1 MTFKDHLSKSTS
13 KDVAIISPTCSYTRI
28 ELITAASSLAPKL
41 NLKKDF
47 LVDGNEVATAVIQM
61 LALDGKSPVIL
72 FKPNNFSEELSEK
85 FQKVSKKITNQP
97 YQFTNWIMA
106 TSGTTGIPKLINHS
120 FSSLIRSTKL
130 NAVKGG
136 SLRWALMYEPCSF
149 AGLQV
154 LLQALLG
161 GSCLLTAPIGNLE
174 KYVKF
179 LVSNKCNAI
188 SATPSMWRK
197 LLLLTDLKN
206 LKLKFISLGGE
217 IADSNILK
225 TLSNNFPQA
234 RITHIY
240 ASTEVGVA
248 FSVKDGKAGF
258 PASYLNK
265 VPNRNIKLK
274 VKQGKL
280 FFKELSES
288 NHISS
293 FDTLTKDND
302 SFVDTGDIVSVE
314 GNRVYFLGRQ
324 NGSINVG
331 GNKVMPNE
339 IESVIRELPEILD
352 AHAYGKPNPIL
363 GTVIVVD
370 VVSNNSGD
378 FDILKKLIH
387 AYCREKLTSFKRPA
401 IIKLVDSSTLTSNG
415 KIKRKNK

>member
-1 MTFKDHLSKSTS
+1 
-13 KDVAIISPTCSYTRI
+13 
-28 ELITAASSLAPKL
+28 
-41 NLKKDF
+41 
-47 LVDGNEVATAVIQM
+47 
-61 LALDGKSPVIL
+61 
-72 FKPNNFSEELSEK
+72 
-85 FQKVSKKITNQP
+85 
-97 YQFTNWIMA
+97 
-106 TSGTTGIPKLINHS
+106 
-120 FSSLIRSTKL
+120 
-130 NAVKGG
+130 
-136 SLRWALMYEPCSF
+136 
-149 AGLQV
+149 
-154 LLQALLG
+154 
-161 GSCLLTAPIGNLE
+161 LLTAPLGNLE

-179 LVSNKCNAI
+179 LVRNKCNAI

-265 VPNRNIKLK
+265 VPNKNIKLK

-314 GNRVYFLGRQ
+314 GDRVYFLGRQ

-339 IESVIRELPEILD
+339 IESVIRELPEVLD
-352 AHAYGKPNPIL
+352 VRAYGKPSPIL

-370 VVSNNSGD
+370 VVSNNFGD
-378 FDILKKLIH
+378 FAILKELIH
-387 AYCREKLTSFKRPA
+387 GYCRDKLTSFKRPA
-401 IIKLVDSSTLTSNG
+401 IIKLVDSIPITSSG
-415 KIKRKNK
+415 KTKR

>member
-1 MTFKDHLSKSTS
+1 MTFKDLLSKSTS
-13 KDVAIISPTCSYTRI
+13 KDVAIISPTCSYTRTD
-28 ELITAASSLAPKL
+28 LITAASSLAPKL

-47 LVDGNEVATAVIQM
+47 LVDGNEVATAVIKM
-61 LALDGKSPVIL
+61 LALDGKSPAIL
-72 FKPNNFSEELSEK
+72 LKPSDFSEELSEK
-85 FQKVSKKITNQP
+85 FQKSLKEITCHP
-97 YQFTNWIMA
+97 THFTKWIMA
-106 TSGTTGIPKLINHS
+106 TSGTTGVPKLINHS
-120 FSSLIRSTKL
+120 FSSLIRTTKL
-130 NAVKGG
+130 NTDTGG
-136 SLRWALMYEPCSF
+136 SLKWALMYEPCRF

-154 LLQALLG
+154 VLQALLG
-161 GSCLLTAPIGNLE
+161 GSCLLTAPLGNLE
-174 KYVKF
+174 KYVRF

-197 LLLLTDLKN
+197 LLLLTDLKD

-265 VPNRNIKLK
+265 VPNKNIKLK

-314 GNRVYFLGRQ
+314 GDRVYFLGRQ

-339 IESVIRELPEILD
+339 IEAVIRVLPEVLD
-352 AHAYGKPNPIL
+352 VRAYGKPSPIL

-370 VVSNNSGD
+370 VVSNNFGD
-378 FDILKKLIH
+378 FAILKKLIH
-387 AYCREKLTSFKRPA
+387 GYCREKLTSFKRPA
-401 IIKLVDSSTLTSNG
+401 IIKLVDSIPITSSG
-415 KIKRKNK
+415 KTIR

>member
-41 NLKKDF
+41 NLIKDF

-72 FKPNNFSEELSEK
+72 LKPKNFSEELSEK
-85 FQKVSKKITNQP
+85 FQKVSEKITNQP

-161 GSCLLTAPIGNLE
+161 GSCLLTAPISNLE

-179 LVSNKCNAI
+179 LVRNKCNAI

-206 LKLKFISLGGE
+206 LNLKFISLGGE

-258 PASYLNK
+258 PASYLNE

-274 VKQGKL
+274 VNQGKL
-280 FFKELSES
+280 FFKDLSKS
-288 NHISS
+288 TQNTS
-293 FDTLTKDND
+293 FDTQTQDD
-302 SFVDTGDIVSVE
+302 DCFVDTGDIVSEE
-314 GNRVYFLGRQ
+314 GDRVYFLGRE

-339 IESVIRELPEILD
+339 IETVIRELPEVLD
-352 AHAYGKPNPIL
+352 VRAYGKPNPIL

-370 VVSNNSGD
+370 VVSNNSRD
-378 FDILKKLIH
+378 FDILKKLIQD
-387 AYCREKLTSFKRPA
+387 YCREKLTSFKRPA
-401 IIKLVDSSTLTSNG
+401 IIKLVDSITLTSNG
-415 KIKRKNK
+415 KIKRKNI

>member
-1 MTFKDHLSKSTS
+1 
-13 KDVAIISPTCSYTRI
+13 
-28 ELITAASSLAPKL
+28 
-41 NLKKDF
+41 
-47 LVDGNEVATAVIQM
+47 
-61 LALDGKSPVIL
+61 
-72 FKPNNFSEELSEK
+72 
-85 FQKVSKKITNQP
+85 
-97 YQFTNWIMA
+97 MA

-401 IIKLVDSSTLTSNG
+401 IIKLVDSITLTSNG